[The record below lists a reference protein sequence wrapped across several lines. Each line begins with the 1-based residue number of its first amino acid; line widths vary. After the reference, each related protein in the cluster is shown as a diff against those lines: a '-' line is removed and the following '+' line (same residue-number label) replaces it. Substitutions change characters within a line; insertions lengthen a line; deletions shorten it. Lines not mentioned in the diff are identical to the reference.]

1 MEADKEGMSSIIM
14 EQYWWK
20 RGKRELCLIHK
31 DEYGLQYLLFYVTG
45 NKKFRLRFIL
55 DHHDRL
61 KYVQT
66 LGNYVMN
73 EEWKLLGDDDDVLG

>member
-1 MEADKEGMSSIIM
+1 M

-20 RGKRELCLIHK
+20 RGKRELCLILK
-31 DEYGLQYLLFYVTG
+31 DEYGQKYLLFYVTG

-55 DHHDRL
+55 YHHDRL

-66 LGNYVMN
+66 LGNYEVKG
-73 EEWKLLGDDDDVLG
+73 EDGWKLLGEDDNVFG

>member
-1 MEADKEGMSSIIM
+1 M
-14 EQYWWK
+14 
-20 RGKRELCLIHK
+20 IHK
-31 DEYGLQYLLFYVTG
+31 DEYGQQYLLFYVAG

-66 LGNYVMN
+66 LGNYEVK
-73 EEWKLLGDDDDVLG
+73 EEDGWKLLGEDDDVLG

>member
-1 MEADKEGMSSIIM
+1 M

-20 RGKRELCLIHK
+20 RGKRELCLVHV
-31 DEYGLQYLLFYVTG
+31 DEYGTQYLLFYVTG

-55 DHHDRL
+55 DYNKHDRL

-66 LGNYVMN
+66 LGNYVMD
-73 EEWKLLGDDDDVLG
+73 EEWKLLGEDDDVLG